1 MEEVVLVEESTSG
14 CSSLTGSATA
24 DRKSDD
30 VADDVAINAGDDDPQ

>member
-30 VADDVAINAGDDDPQ
+30 ADDVANAGDDDPQ